1 MKKILFIL
9 TLVLFSGFVAKAQE
23 DDNDKIRDKMREFI
37 QRRLKL
43 SNNETD
49 RFTPVFIRYFRDW
62 RQTVREHKDDIL
74 FRQQKIA
81 ELRIRYR
88 GEFRDVV
95 GEKRSTEVYKKQ
107 EEFIRILNEQMRNR
121 RDERINRKNLP

>member
-9 TLVLFSGFVAKAQE
+9 TLVLFSGFVAKAQ
-23 DDNDKIRDKMREFI
+23 DDDKIRDKMREFI

-43 SNNETD
+43 SNNEAD

-88 GEFRDVV
+88 DEFRDVV

-107 EEFIRILNEQMRNR
+107 EEFIRILNDQMRNR
-121 RDERINRKNLP
+121 RDDRINRKNIP

>member
-107 EEFIRILNEQMRNR
+107 EEFIRILNEQMRTR
-121 RDERINRKNLP
+121 RDDRINRKNLP

>member
-9 TLVLFSGFVAKAQE
+9 TLVLFSGFVAKAQ
-23 DDNDKIRDKMREFI
+23 DDDKIRDKMKEFI

-43 SNNETD
+43 SNNEAD

-88 GEFRDVV
+88 DEFRDVV

-107 EEFIRILNEQMRNR
+107 EEFIRILNDQMRTR
-121 RDERINRKNLP
+121 RDDRINRKNIP